1 MKTVSM
7 SGSLRENVGKK
18 DAKKHR
24 KEGKAPCVLYG
35 GKEQIHFTIEEKAF
49 AKILFTPEV
58 YTLKLNLDGKEYDAI
73 LQDIQYHPVNDKVL
87 HADFL
92 ELIPNKPFIIG
103 IPVILKGTAP
113 GVIGG
118 GKLHKKLRKLTVKGL
133 ADDIPEDFTID
144 IGTMEIG
151 DSVQIKDINIKNLEL
166 LDIPNSV
173 VVSVKTSRIAAGME
187 EGEVPEEEVVE
198 EGAEV
203 AEGTEGVEGAEGAEA
218 KEGGEEAKPAEG
230 GEEKKEKK

>member
-7 SGSLRENVGKK
+7 SGALRAHVGKK

-24 KEGKAPCVLYG
+24 KEGKVPCVLYG

-49 AKILFTPEV
+49 AKILFTPEI
-58 YTLKLNLDGKEYDAI
+58 YILKLNIDGKEYDAI
-73 LQDIQYHPVNDKVL
+73 LQDIQYHPVSDKVL

-92 ELIPNKPFIIG
+92 ELIPEKPFIIG
-103 IPVILKGTAP
+103 IPLILKGTAP

-133 ADDIPEDFTID
+133 ADDIPEDITID
-144 IGTMEIG
+144 IGKMEIG
-151 DSVQIKDINIKNLEL
+151 DSVQVKDLKIDNIEL
-166 LDIPNSV
+166 LDIQNSV

-187 EGEVPEEEVVE
+187 EGVVEEEVVE
-198 EGAEV
+198 EGVEV
-203 AEGTEGVEGAEGAEA
+203 AEGEEGAEV
-218 KEGGEEAKPAEG
+218 KEGDEAAKPVEG
-230 GEEKKEKK
+230 GDEKKEAKKE

>member
-7 SGSLRENVGKK
+7 SGALRAHVGKK

-24 KEGKAPCVLYG
+24 KEGKVPCVLYG

-49 AKILFTPEV
+49 AKIIFTPEI
-58 YTLKLNLDGKEYDAI
+58 YILKLNLDGKEYNAI
-73 LQDIQYHPVNDKVL
+73 LQDIQYHPVSDKVL

-92 ELIPNKPFIIG
+92 ELIPGKPFIIG
-103 IPVILKGTAP
+103 IPVILKGTPP

-133 ADDIPEDFTID
+133 ADDIPEDITID
-144 IGTMEIG
+144 IGKMEIG
-151 DSVQIKDINIKNLEL
+151 DSVQVKDLKIDNLEL

-187 EGEVPEEEVVE
+187 EGVVEEEVVE

-203 AEGTEGVEGAEGAEA
+203 VEGEEGAEV
-218 KEGGEEAKPAEG
+218 KEGDEAAKPVEG
-230 GEEKKEKK
+230 GEEKKEAKKE

>member
-24 KEGKAPCVLYG
+24 KEGKVPCVLYG
-35 GKEQIHFTIEEKAF
+35 GKEQIHFIIDEKAF
-49 AKILFTPEV
+49 AKILFTPEI
-58 YTLKLNLDGKEYDAI
+58 YLLKMNIDGKEYDAI

-92 ELIPNKPFIIG
+92 ELIPNKAFIIG
-103 IPVILKGTAP
+103 IPIIIKGTAP

-118 GKLHKKLRKLTVKGL
+118 GKLHKKMRKLTVKGL
-133 ADDIPEDFTID
+133 ADDIPEDLVID
-144 IGTMEIG
+144 ISKMEIG
-151 DSVQIKDINIKNLEL
+151 DSVQVKDIKIDNLEL
-166 LDIPNSV
+166 LDIPSSV

-187 EGEVPEEEVVE
+187 EGVVEEEAVE

-203 AEGTEGVEGAEGAEA
+203 AEGEEGAEV
-218 KEGGEEAKPAEG
+218 KEGEEAAKPAEG
-230 GEEKKEKK
+230 GEEKKEEK

>member
-7 SGSLRENVGKK
+7 SGALRAHVGKK

-24 KEGKAPCVLYG
+24 KEGKVPCVLYG

-49 AKILFTPEV
+49 AKIIFTPEI
-58 YTLKLNLDGKEYDAI
+58 YILKLNLDGKEYDAI
-73 LQDIQYHPVNDKVL
+73 LQDIQYHPVSDKIL

-92 ELIPNKPFIIG
+92 ELLPGKPFIIG

-113 GVIGG
+113 GVIDG

-133 ADDIPEDFTID
+133 ADDIPEDITID
-144 IGTMEIG
+144 IGKMEIG
-151 DSVQIKDINIKNLEL
+151 DSVQIKDLKIDNLDL

-187 EGEVPEEEVVE
+187 EGVVEEEVVE

-203 AEGTEGVEGAEGAEA
+203 EEGEEGAEV
-218 KEGGEEAKPAEG
+218 KEGDEAAKSAEG
-230 GEEKKEKK
+230 GEEKKEAKKE